1 MPVNVN
7 GTILTGGTSLS
18 VTDASSNVLYRQ
30 STAGLVSKPTNSSG
44 TILTPM
50 FNVGMGT
57 DTWRDLGGVVI
68 FNYTGGSGYLNINS
82 CYNTSNGAFTAPF
95 TGLYLFKEHIYIYG
109 IDGSVYTYYTH
120 PMYMVNGSMTLRRP
134 GGAVYRMR
142 LFGLVASYGFDT
154 DCSEL
159 IYLTAGDYVQVYC
172 PRNGTVQGY
181 PPYSTFNG
189 SYISN

>member
-18 VTDASSNVLYRQ
+18 VTDASSNILYKQ
-30 STAGLVSKPTNSSG
+30 GTTGLVSKPTNSSG

-50 FNVGMGT
+50 FNVGMGSA
-57 DTWRDLGGVVI
+57 DAYRALGVVI
-68 FNYTGGSGYLNINS
+68 FDYTGGSGYLNVNG

-95 TGLYLFKEHIYIYG
+95 TGLYLFKEHIYIYSAAG
-109 IDGSVYTYYTH
+109 TYTEYTH
-120 PMYMVNGSMTLRRP
+120 PLFLVNGSTTARRP
-134 GGAVYRMR
+134 GGTPYRMR
-142 LFGLVASYGFDT
+142 LYGLPSNYQYDT

-172 PRNGTVQGY
+172 PVSGSVQGY

>member
-7 GTILTGGTSLS
+7 GTILTGGTSLT
-18 VTDASSNVLYRQ
+18 VTDASSNVLYKQ
-30 STAGLVSKPTNSSG
+30 GTTGLVSKPTNSSG

-57 DTWRDLGGVVI
+57 DNRDLVSGVVV
-68 FNYTGGSGYLNINS
+68 FNYTSGSGYTNINS

-95 TGLYLFKEHIYIYG
+95 TGLYLFKEHVYIYSSSG
-109 IDGSVYTYYTH
+109 AYTNYLH
-120 PMYMVNGSMTLRRP
+120 PLFLVNGSTTARRP
-134 GGAVYRMR
+134 GGTPYRMR
-142 LFGLVASYGFDT
+142 LYGLPGSYGYDT

-159 IYLTAGDYVQVYC
+159 IYLTAGDYVQVYF
-172 PRNGTVQGY
+172 PVSGQIYGY
-181 PPYSTFNG
+181 APYSTFNG

>member
-18 VTDASSNVLYRQ
+18 VTDASSNILYKQ
-30 STAGLVSKPTNSSG
+30 GTTGLVSKPTNSSG

-50 FNVGMGT
+50 FNVGWSPASWT
-57 DTWRDLGGVVI
+57 NLGGVVV
-68 FNYTGGSGYLNINS
+68 FDYTGASGYLNVNG

-95 TGLYLFKEHIYIYG
+95 TGLYLFKHFIYIYG
-109 IDGSVYTYYTH
+109 PSGSYTDYVH
-120 PMYMVNGSMTLRRP
+120 PLYLVNGSSVTRRP
-134 GGAVYRMR
+134 GGTPYRMR
-142 LFGLVASYGFDT
+142 LYGLVTNYGWDT
-154 DCSEL
+154 DCCEL

-172 PRNGTVQGY
+172 PMSGTIQGY
-181 PPYSTFNG
+181 APYASFSG

>member
-50 FNVGMGT
+50 FNVGWGAGGWT
-57 DTWRDLGGVVI
+57 NLGGIIV
-68 FNYTGGSGYLNINS
+68 FDYTGGSGYLNVNS

-95 TGLYLFKEHIYIYG
+95 TGLYLFKHHIYCYG
-109 IDGSVYTYYTH
+109 PNDTYTWYFH
-120 PMYMVNGSMTLRRP
+120 PLYLVNGSSSLRRP
-134 GGAVYRMR
+134 GGTPYRIR
-142 LFGLVASYGFDT
+142 QYGLYASYGQDS
-154 DCSEL
+154 DCCEL
-159 IYLTAGDYVQVYC
+159 IYLTAADYVQIST
-172 PRNGTVQGY
+172 PTSGTMQGY
-181 PPYSTFNG
+181 APYCTFNG